1 MLTDI
6 SSSSFFVLHFLLFFF
21 FTVLSVAPNS
31 AEAASPNPQEDKVI
45 QELEDKTVRL
55 KAETAAITAQ
65 KAKVDAEMALI
76 KAQTGTVS
84 DSGYKGEA
92 SQATDAGKAE
102 GMMLGAVALNKIAD
116 KFAAQLKKDLPS
128 AKTFLLYSDKL
139 PDFHA
144 LALFNIQYEALKQQ
158 AKKEAGK
165 GEKREAANDESGR
178 SVKSAALL
186 PAIGEIGSTL
196 DFTKNLLSFFKTD
209 YSFSPVDISLDN
221 AMLLNALA
229 RSVRK
234 EYIASRSV
242 KVELPEL
249 YDVDL
254 CLPGQKVTDQLQ
266 DIIGWAAVDTKDNT
280 CSQEAR
286 DFLTKL
292 TTPDDKCHTILAD
305 VVRQAVIKQKLEV
318 QNTVMMLLRPTKL
331 SGTTYT
337 KKNILSSLGAN
348 PFHVMGGAIA
358 SYTAFDGPTGA
369 VVSSMLLPWHGGYH
383 SVSEVQKI
391 VNSDM
396 ESGYSQ

>member
-1 MLTDI
+1 MPTDTT
-6 SSSSFFVLHFLLFFF
+6 SSSFSFLHVLFFF
-21 FTVLSVAPNS
+21 FFTLLSVVPNS
-31 AEAASPNPQEDKVI
+31 AEAANPYPQEEKVI
-45 QELEDKTVRL
+45 HELEDKTARL
-55 KAETAAITAQ
+55 KAETAALTAR
-65 KAKVDAEMALI
+65 KDNVDAEMALI
-76 KAQTGTVS
+76 KAQIGTVS

-92 SQATDAGKAE
+92 SLATDAGKAE

-144 LALFNIQYEALKQQ
+144 LAFFNTRYEALKQQ
-158 AKKEAGK
+158 AERNAGN
-165 GEKREAANDESGR
+165 GEKREA
-178 SVKSAALL
+178 VKRATVL
-186 PAIGEIGSTL
+186 PAAVASAINA
-196 DFTKNLLSFFKTD
+196 TKNLLSFFKTD

-234 EYIASRSV
+234 EYMASRSV
-242 KVELPEL
+242 RVELPEL
-249 YDVDL
+249 YDADSS
-254 CLPGQKVTDQLQ
+254 LPGQEITDRLQ
-266 DIIGWAAVDTKDNT
+266 DIIGWAAVERKDNA

-305 VVRQAVIKQKLEV
+305 VVRQAAIKQKLDI
-318 QNTVMMLLRPTKL
+318 QNTVMMLLQPTKL

-337 KKNILSSLGAN
+337 KKNIISSLGAN

-358 SYTAFDGPTGA
+358 SYTAFDGQTGA

-383 SVSEVQKI
+383 SVSEVPKI
-391 VNSDM
+391 VNSEL
-396 ESGYSQ
+396 ESGDGQ